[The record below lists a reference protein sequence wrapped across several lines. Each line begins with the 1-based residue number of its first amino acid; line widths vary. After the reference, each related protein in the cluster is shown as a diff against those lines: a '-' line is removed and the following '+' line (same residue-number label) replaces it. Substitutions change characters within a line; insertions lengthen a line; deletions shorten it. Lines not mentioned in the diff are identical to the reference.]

1 MPLSYDMPLS
11 LYLHVPFCTTKC
23 TYCAFNT
30 YTNLEHLV
38 PAFVEALCQEIAI
51 VGKNNPYPT
60 VHTIFFGGGTP
71 SLLMPAQFAT
81 ILDAIKQHFKL
92 TPDAEIT
99 IEANPNDLDQEY
111 LQALRALGINRL
123 SIGMQSANMRELMLF
138 SRRHDHQGVVD
149 AVKAARDAGFDN
161 LNLDL
166 IYGIPEQT
174 LQNWQ
179 VTLQAA
185 LDLAPEHFS
194 LYALGLEAG
203 TPLLAWVENGRLP
216 APDDDLAADMYELA
230 TEMMGKAGY
239 EQYEISNWAKPGFA
253 CRHNLQYWH
262 NLPYAGLGPG
272 AHGYADDVRYSVL
285 LSPQRYIKLLHEA
298 QPEGVYQFPRTP
310 AVEEATIVDR
320 ENEISETLMMGL
332 RLMQGVNR
340 KQFTQRFGVDLV
352 ELHRVTLDK
361 FSGYGLLTIAPDVV
375 RITQQGRLLSNMIF
389 RELI

>member
-30 YTNLEHLV
+30 YTSLEYLV

-51 VGKNNPYPT
+51 VAKHNPYPT

-71 SLLMPAQFAT
+71 SLLTPDQFAT
-81 ILDAIKQHFKL
+81 ILNEIKQHFKL
-92 TPDAEIT
+92 TPNAEIT
-99 IEANPNDLDQEY
+99 VEANPNDLDPVY

-123 SIGMQSANMRELMLF
+123 SIGMQSANLRELTLF

-149 AVKAARDAGFDN
+149 AVKAARGAGFDN

-174 LQNWQ
+174 LQNWES
-179 VTLQAA
+179 TLQAA

-194 LYALGLEAG
+194 LYALGLEPG

-239 EQYEISNWAKPGFA
+239 EQYEISNWSKPGFA

-285 LSPQRYIKLLHEA
+285 LSPQRYIRLLRESQVA
-298 QPEGVYQFPRTP
+298 DVYQFPRTP
-310 AVEEATIVDR
+310 ALAEATLVNQ

-332 RLMQGVNR
+332 RLMQGINR
-340 KQFTQRFGVDLV
+340 NVFSKRF
-352 ELHRVTLDK
+352 
-361 FSGYGLLTIAPDVV
+361 
-375 RITQQGRLLSNMIF
+375 
-389 RELI
+389 